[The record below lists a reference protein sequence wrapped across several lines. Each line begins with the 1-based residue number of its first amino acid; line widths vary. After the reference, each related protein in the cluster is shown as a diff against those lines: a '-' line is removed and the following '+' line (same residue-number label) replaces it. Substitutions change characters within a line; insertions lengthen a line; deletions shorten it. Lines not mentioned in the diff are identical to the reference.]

1 MPVKSSKKDATPK
14 KPATKKAAAPAKP
27 VKKAPAPKKVVEK
40 KPKKTMAEKRE
51 ATRKNF
57 KGEIEA
63 LAQAPEG
70 PAIDLVEVS
79 AEPVPNPE
87 AQPQE
92 MSVGVA
98 IMLNKFCT
106 TIRRTLKSIPDVSSV
121 DHVIIRRGE
130 EVPAEERGDRED
142 AVEVFVGG
150 VITNALNPD
159 VVDPDSEVFSV
170 NLIPY
175 SEVFSVNLMTFDDR
189 SAVSVYHTIEERVK
203 QKIADLTTSP
213 DARAASMLRSCPSL
227 TEAAGIEVDGL
238 VLVDGTLPGPVGR
251 VQPRRARLLDR
262 VEGMA
267 EEGTMTLLEEV
278 IEPHMDDPDFFK
290 TDREILEETLRALS
304 QELETFATG
313 FKAKLDAALAKVSD
327 PNTIASFFTR

>member
-40 KPKKTMAEKRE
+40 KSKKTMAEKRE

-98 IMLNKFCT
+98 IMLNKFRT
-106 TIRRTLKSIPDVSSV
+106 TIRHTLKSIPDVGSV

-130 EVPAEERGDRED
+130 EVPAEDRGDRED

-159 VVDPDSEVFSV
+159 VVDP
-170 NLIPY
+170 Y
-175 SEVFSVNLMTFDDR
+175 SEVFSVNLLTFDDR

-203 QKIADLTTSP
+203 RKIADLTTSP

-251 VQPRRARLLDR
+251 VQPRRARLLD
-262 VEGMA
+262 MA

-313 FKAKLDAALAKVSD
+313 FKAKLDAALAKVSN
-327 PNTIASFFTR
+327 PSTIASFFTR